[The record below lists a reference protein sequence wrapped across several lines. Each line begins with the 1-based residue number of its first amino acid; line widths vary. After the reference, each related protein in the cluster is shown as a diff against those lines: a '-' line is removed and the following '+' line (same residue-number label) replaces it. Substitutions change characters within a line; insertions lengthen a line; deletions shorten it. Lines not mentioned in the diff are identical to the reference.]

1 MQGRRTPQRGAG
13 AGRAGSSCAPLVHLI
28 PPSWHPPFAVLL
40 LASRPAPR
48 ALGTPRAGAPL
59 VGLVA
64 LLAAALLAPLAL
76 ASPPRH
82 MRGESKGATFG
93 QTVRLIRTG
102 PDIDVQTA
110 NLRLSDAAR
119 ARLERIAARYRK
131 VTKRR
136 LVITGGYR
144 TPTRQAELMLE
155 KLEHG
160 DNLLALYEK
169 ASATEVQ
176 AAYRDGVK
184 RHFTKPR
191 HVAAIRDVILA
202 QIKRGVYISRHLQA
216 GAADVRSINM
226 TPARVQA
233 FRAAVAAEPG
243 VILLDERDAA
253 ESHFHLSL

>member
-1 MQGRRTPQRGAG
+1 MVRRALGTALVDVIRASWHLPIPVLFPATNLAARVLG
-13 AGRAGSSCAPLVHLI
+13 AGRAGAS
-28 PPSWHPPFAVLL
+28 
-40 LASRPAPR
+40 LA
-48 ALGTPRAGAPL
+48 
-59 VGLVA
+59 GLVA
-64 LLAAALLAPLAL
+64 LIAAALLAPLAE

-82 MRGESKGATFG
+82 LRGESKAATGG
-93 QTVRLIRTG
+93 QVIRLIRTG
-102 PDIDVQTA
+102 PDIDVQTG

-119 ARLERIAARYRK
+119 GRLERIAARYRK

-136 LVITGGYR
+136 LVITGGFR

-169 ASATEVQ
+169 TSATEIQV
-176 AAYRDGVK
+176 AYRDGVK

-191 HVAAIRDVILA
+191 HVAAIRDIILA
-202 QIKRGVYISRHLQA
+202 QIKRGIYISRHLQA

>member
-1 MQGRRTPQRGAG
+1 
-13 AGRAGSSCAPLVHLI
+13 
-28 PPSWHPPFAVLL
+28 
-40 LASRPAPR
+40 
-48 ALGTPRAGAPL
+48 
-59 VGLVA
+59 
-64 LLAAALLAPLAL
+64 
-76 ASPPRH
+76 

>member
-1 MQGRRTPQRGAG
+1 VT
-13 AGRAGSSCAPLVHLI
+13 GRAGV
-28 PPSWHPPFAVLL
+28 
-40 LASRPAPR
+40 
-48 ALGTPRAGAPL
+48 PL
-59 VGLVA
+59 VGLAV
-64 LLAAALLAPLAL
+64 LLAAALLAPVA
-76 ASPPRH
+76 AARPPRH
-82 MRGESKGATFG
+82 LRGESKARAAG
-93 QTVRLIRTG
+93 QAIRLIRSG

-119 ARLERIAARYRK
+119 GRLERIAARYRK

-136 LVITGGYR
+136 LVITGGFR
-144 TPTRQAELMLE
+144 TPTRQAELMFD

-160 DNLLALYEK
+160 DNLFALYEK
-169 ASATEVQ
+169 ASATEIQ
-176 AAYRDGVK
+176 SAYRDGVK
-184 RHFTKPR
+184 RHFTRPR
-191 HVAAIRDVILA
+191 HIAAIRAVLLA
-202 QIKRGVYISRHLQA
+202 QIKRGIYISRHLQA